1 MQSILL
7 VHFRLTAKKNNS
19 NDDDIMKPSSRT
31 TANNTSKNNNN
42 NNNTTTNNKNN
53 NAKDVTITTIND
65 HNKVS
70 KYVNALPFS
79 YPPSSS
85 NFQL

>member
-31 TANNTSKNNNN
+31 TANNTSKNNN